1 MINRKSKRKFLLK
14 NACCV
19 ILLTALC
26 ACVGDKDDP
35 IESPGL
41 DLKVVRTISDDRAL
55 NYVVRSIIYP
65 EDPDTLFLTLRGGG
79 ISTYDVSDPA
89 NPKFLTHWDEEPR
102 RHVEGQ
108 DRMGNLLVVADIS
121 RGGLFIFDVTDPS
134 HLVQLSYLNLEGI
147 DSLLHCRI
155 YSADNRIYALFS
167 GGFNF
172 TTGELSD
179 LLVAVDITDPR
190 NPFFVSKISTGIPGT
205 EGITIMENYAFL
217 GGIGSTKFSVINL
230 SDLSNMAI
238 VKTLDEPHYCQMVSE
253 IGDDGVL
260 YVALWGGPY
269 GDKGGLAAFDI
280 SDPSDI
286 YELSHVFNEE
296 MYKANR
302 VKIQGDFVFMPLEL
316 EDGGGVAVVDRT
328 NPKDLLHVKTFFG
341 IPGVIKSYCLAVKQ
355 GYLYLFGS
363 ETNSMVVMEIIGK
376 RSTLRTLYDPHST
389 RN

>member
-1 MINRKSKRKFLLK
+1 MINGKSKRKFLLK
-14 NACCV
+14 HTCCAV
-19 ILLTALC
+19 LLTALC
-26 ACVGDKDDP
+26 ACAGDSDDP
-35 IESPGL
+35 IESSGL
-41 DLKVVRTISDDRAL
+41 DLKVVQTISDDRAL

-89 NPKFLTHWDEEPR
+89 DPKFLTHWDEEPS

-134 HLVQLSYLNLEGI
+134 DLVQLSYLNLEGI

-155 YSADNRIYALFS
+155 YNADSGIYALFT

-179 LLVAVDITDPR
+179 LLVAVDITDPK
-190 NPFFVSKISTGIPGT
+190 NPFFVSKISTGIFGT
-205 EGITIMENYAFL
+205 EGITIKENYAFL
-217 GGIGSTKFSVINL
+217 GGFGSTKFSVIDL

-253 IGDDGVL
+253 IGEDGVL
-260 YVALWGGPY
+260 YVALWGGPF

-280 SDPSDI
+280 SDPWNI
-286 YELSHVFNEE
+286 YEFSHVFNEE

-302 VKIQGDFVFMPLEL
+302 VKIQDDLVFMPLEL
-316 EDGGGVAVVDRT
+316 EEGCGVAVVDIT
-328 NPKDLLHVKTFFG
+328 NPKGLLHVKTFFD
-341 IPGVIKSYCLAVKQ
+341 IPGAIKPYCLAVKQ

-363 ETNSMVVMEIIGK
+363 KTNSMVVMEIIEKG
-376 RSTLRTLYDPHST
+376 STLRNL
-389 RN
+389 